1 MNIVPCV
8 SVIVCLYNTDPQIFS
23 KTLNSI
29 VNQTLTDFEVIIV
42 NDGSTKYLEEN
53 KKLIE
58 DLKDN
63 RFLFF
68 DRPHEGKS
76 QTLNFALTKVR
87 SEYIAINDSDDQ
99 MYPNRLSYQHEFLS
113 LGECEVIFNAMES
126 NPKHITLPG
135 MFSSQRI
142 EGWNLNYLGN
152 HPCMMVKTNSLS
164 KVKMRFS
171 QIYDSIEDSV
181 FNYIMFHSGLIM
193 FYDETVLETYSIG
206 NPDAL
211 HLKSFV
217 PYYKEACYK
226 LFFRTFGYKQNN
238 PEFTAI
244 ILYNKLTWGNE
255 LEKTLLNIRLTSNN
269 VKILIIDYSKDSEL
283 MIYPQKYNVII
294 ENSVNTY
301 VNAVNLAFETCDTPY
316 FMLISKPIRFYNQN
330 WDLYMQ
336 RKFENVYQYDV
347 IQPNLF
353 DIKKRD
359 DYNYDNENGNIEIN
373 NRYGLEL
380 QLLSKDLT
388 HAKDKLDLYF
398 DYSTISATPILNE
411 DMIFAGKTKL
421 FKNLYINEIL
431 PTSSSINVFISL
443 FKWLNDNHICIDT
456 DFKCGIIDIQFE
468 NLTEYN
474 YYDNLYRF
482 STFFLNE
489 TKFLYDKI
497 LLENISKKDYQKIVD
512 VLNKDSLYHT
522 HRAQFK
528 HTSDMS
534 YFLKNINL
542 QYNLWIQ

>member
-1 MNIVPCV
+1 MNIVPSV

-58 DLKDN
+58 DLNDN

-87 SEYIAINDSDDQ
+87 GEYIAINDSDDQ
-99 MYPNRLSYQHEFLS
+99 MYPNRLSYQSEFLS

-135 MFSSQRI
+135 MFPSQRI
-142 EGWNLNYLGN
+142 ESWNLNYLGN
-152 HPCMMVKTNSLS
+152 HPCMMMKTNSLS
-164 KVKMRFS
+164 KVKMHFS

-283 MIYPQKYNVII
+283 MIYPQKYNAII

-301 VNAVNLAFETCDTPY
+301 VNAVNLAFEMCDTPY
-316 FMLISKPIRFYNQN
+316 FILISKPIRFYNQN

-347 IQPNLF
+347 VQPNLF

-468 NLTEYN
+468 KLTEYN

-512 VLNKDSLYHT
+512 ALNKDSLYHT
-522 HRAQFK
+522 HRTQFK

>member
-1 MNIVPCV
+1 MNIVPSV

-87 SEYIAINDSDDQ
+87 GEYIAINDSDDQ
-99 MYPNRLSYQHEFLS
+99 MYPNRLSYQSEFLS

-135 MFSSQRI
+135 IFPSQRI
-142 EGWNLNYLGN
+142 ESWNLNYLGN
-152 HPCMMVKTNSLS
+152 HPCMMMKTNSLS
-164 KVKMRFS
+164 KVKMHFS

-269 VKILIIDYSKDSEL
+269 VKVLIIDYSKDSEL
-283 MIYPQKYNVII
+283 MISPQKYNAII

-301 VNAVNLAFETCDTPY
+301 VNAVNLAFEMCDTPY
-316 FMLISKPIRFYNQN
+316 FILISKPIRFYNQN

-347 IQPNLF
+347 VQPNLF

-398 DYSTISATPILNE
+398 DYSTISAIPILNE
-411 DMIFAGKTKL
+411 DMIFAGKT
-421 FKNLYINEIL
+421 
-431 PTSSSINVFISL
+431 TL

-512 VLNKDSLYHT
+512 TLNKDSLYHT
-522 HRAQFK
+522 HRTQFT

>member
-1 MNIVPCV
+1 MNIVPSV

-87 SEYIAINDSDDQ
+87 GEYIAINDSDDQ
-99 MYPNRLSYQHEFLS
+99 MYPNRLSYQFEFLS

-135 MFSSQRI
+135 IFPSQRI
-142 EGWNLNYLGN
+142 ESWNLNYLGN
-152 HPCMMVKTNSLS
+152 HPCMMMKTNSLS
-164 KVKMRFS
+164 KVKMHFS

-238 PEFTAI
+238 PDFTAI

-301 VNAVNLAFETCDTPY
+301 VNAVNLAFEICDTPY

-336 RKFENVYQYDV
+336 RKFENVYQYDI

-380 QLLSKDLT
+380 QLLSKNLT
-388 HAKDKLDLYF
+388 HTKDKLDLYF
-398 DYSTISATPILNE
+398 DYSTISEIPVLNE

-421 FKNLYINEIL
+421 FKNLHINEIL

-497 LLENISKKDYQKIVD
+497 LLENISKKDYQKIID
-512 VLNKDSLYHT
+512 TLNKDSLYHT
-522 HRAQFK
+522 HCAQFK

-542 QYNLWIQ
+542 KYNLWIQ

>member
-87 SEYIAINDSDDQ
+87 GEYIAINDSDDQ

-152 HPCMMVKTNSLS
+152 HPCMMMKTNSLS

-181 FNYIMFHSGLIM
+181 FNYIMFYSGLIM
-193 FYDETVLETYSIG
+193 FYDDTVLETYSID

-269 VKILIIDYSKDSEL
+269 VKILIIDYSKENEL
-283 MIYPQKYNVII
+283 LVSPQKYNVII

-301 VNAVNLAFETCDTPY
+301 VNAVNLAFEICDTPY

-347 IQPNLF
+347 VQPNLF

-359 DYNYDNENGNIEIN
+359 DYNYDNENGNVELN

-380 QLLSKDLT
+380 QLLSKNLT
-388 HAKDKLDLYF
+388 HTKDKLNLYF
-398 DYSTISATPILNE
+398 DYSTISTTPILNE

-421 FKNLYINEIL
+421 FKNLHINEIL

-512 VLNKDSLYHT
+512 ALNKDSLYYT
-522 HRAQFK
+522 HRTQFK

>member
-1 MNIVPCV
+1 MNIVPSV

-87 SEYIAINDSDDQ
+87 GEYIAINDSDDQ
-99 MYPNRLSYQHEFLS
+99 MYPNRLSYQREFLS

-135 MFSSQRI
+135 IFPSQRV
-142 EGWNLNYLGN
+142 EGWSLNYLGN
-152 HPCMMVKTNSLS
+152 HPCMMMKTNSLS

-283 MIYPQKYNVII
+283 MISPQKYNAII

-301 VNAVNLAFETCDTPY
+301 VNAVNLAFEMCDTPY

-336 RKFENVYQYDV
+336 RKFENVYQYDIV
-347 IQPNLF
+347 QPNLF

-398 DYSTISATPILNE
+398 DYSTISAIPILNE
-411 DMIFAGKTKL
+411 DMIFAGKTTL
-421 FKNLYINEIL
+421 FKNLHINEIL

-512 VLNKDSLYHT
+512 TLNKDSLYHT
-522 HRAQFK
+522 HRTQFT